1 MITTIVNYLVTN
13 INTDLG
19 LVAYPSDG
27 LATVQAGETYPFP
40 TLPCLF
46 VVPSRIFQVYDELG
60 INATNSSTQP
70 ERQYTVNL
78 AGTVI
83 GANYST
89 ALSRAEV
96 QAKRLD
102 YWCKDNDGLDGLTNG
117 TERVFASPAKPI
129 ELQVKGSGTLW
140 YGYFMM
146 PLIVSTEGL
155 T

>member
-1 MITTIVNYLVTN
+1 MITTIVNYLVTT
-13 INTDLG
+13 INADLG
-19 LVAYPSDG
+19 LVAYPSNG
-27 LATVQAGETYPFP
+27 LATVQAGELYPFP

-46 VVPSRIFQVYDELG
+46 VVPSRIFQVYDEMG
-60 INATNSSTQP
+60 INATVTGIQP
-70 ERQYTVNL
+70 ERQYTINL

-102 YWCKDNDGLDGLTNG
+102 YWCKTNDGLDGLADAI
-117 TERVFASPAKPI
+117 ERVFASPATPI
-129 ELQVKGSGTLW
+129 ELQVKGSGVLW

-155 T
+155 

>member
-1 MITTIVNYLVTN
+1 MITTIVNHLVTT
-13 INTDLG
+13 INADLG
-19 LVAYPSDG
+19 LVAYPSNG
-27 LATVQAGETYPFP
+27 LATVQAGELYPFP

-46 VVPSRIFQVYDELG
+46 IVPSRISQVYDEMG
-60 INATNSSTQP
+60 INATNTSIQP
-70 ERQYTVNL
+70 ERRYTVNL

-83 GANYST
+83 GTSYIVT
-89 ALSRAEV
+89 LGKAEV

-102 YWCKDNDGLDGLTNG
+102 YWCQDNDGLGGLTNG
-117 TERVFASPAKPI
+117 TERVFASPATPI

-146 PLIVSTEGL
+146 PLIVSTEG